1 MSNTSQQV
9 TWDEL
14 QRQAVTRLWRG
25 TKSEVTASV
34 NTRSAVDFFGASNV
48 VQDLSVKQLDEYIA
62 NLEQKGN
69 TNATINRKLSSL
81 SKMLK
86 FALDREYIT
95 KIPKIDKKK
104 ESNGRIRWLTDEEEK
119 NLIGYFNETHRKDL
133 CNLIVF
139 LLETGA
145 RVGEALSV
153 NWKDVDRNVVSFWDT
168 KNNTPRSVPITR
180 KVAIA
185 LASQNGAQT
194 ETEETQKRDGPFSH
208 IDYSEFHYLW
218 QKAKN
223 SLGFKDDDQFVPHCL
238 RHTCASRLAQAGVPL
253 ITIKEFMGHKSI
265 QVTMRY
271 AHLAPNQLEK
281 AREALENR

>member
-1 MSNTSQQV
+1 
-9 TWDEL
+9 L
-14 QRQAVTRLWRG
+14 TRLWKG
-25 TKSEVTASV
+25 TKSEATASV
-34 NTRSAVDFFGASNV
+34 NTKSAVDFFGAQNTAV
-48 VQDLSVKQLDEYIA
+48 TDLSVNQIDAYVA
-62 NLEQKGN
+62 HLESIGN

-86 FALDREYIT
+86 FGLDREYIS
-95 KIPKIDKKK
+95 KIPKIEKKK
-104 ESNGRIRWLTDEEEK
+104 EQNGRIRWLTDEEEK
-119 NLIGYFNETHRKDL
+119 NLIKHFDETHRKDL
-133 CNLIVF
+133 SNLVVF

-153 NWKDVDRNVVSFWDT
+153 KWKDVDKNMVSFWDT
-168 KNNTPRSVPITR
+168 KNNSPRSVPLTR

-185 LASQNGAQT
+185 IASQNVAQT
-194 ETEETQKRDGPFSH
+194 STEETQKRVGPFSH
-208 IDYSEFHYLW
+208 IGYSEFHYLW

-223 SLGFKDDDQFVPHCL
+223 ILGFKDDAQFVPHCL

-271 AHLAPNQLEK
+271 AHLAPNQLDK
-281 AREALENR
+281 AKEALENR

>member
-1 MSNTSQQV
+1 MNTLQQV
-9 TWDEL
+9 TWNDL
-14 QRQAVTRLWRG
+14 QRQAITRLWKG

-34 NTRSAVDFFGASNV
+34 NTRSAVDFFGENNIV
-48 VQDLSVKQLDEYIA
+48 EDLSVKQIDDYVLH
-62 NLEQKGN
+62 LEQKGN

-95 KIPKIDKKK
+95 KIPKIEKKK

-194 ETEETQKRDGPFSH
+194 ETEETQKRDGPFCH

-281 AREALENR
+281 AREALESR

>member
-1 MSNTSQQV
+1 MSTQQQV

-14 QRQAVTRLWRG
+14 QRQAINRLWRG

-48 VQDLSVKQLDEYIA
+48 VQDLSVKQLDEYVA

-104 ESNGRIRWLTDEEEK
+104 ESNGRIRWLTNEEEK

-153 NWKDVDRNVVSFWDT
+153 KWKDVDKNMVSFWDT
-168 KNNTPRSVPITR
+168 KNNSPRSVPLTR
-180 KVAIA
+180 NVAIA
-185 LASQNGAQT
+185 LANQNVAQT
-194 ETEETQKRDGPFSH
+194 ETEETQKREGPFSH

-223 SLGFKDDDQFVPHCL
+223 SLGFRDDNQFVPHCL

-271 AHLAPNQLEK
+271 AHLAPNQLDK